1 MIRYSELLNLKGGI
15 LVTNPIPAE
24 YEIPHEKID
33 AIIDQAVRE
42 ADEKRCSRK
51 RQHTILIS
59 ENR

>member
-42 ADEKRCSRK
+42 ADEKGVHGKDS
-51 RQHTILIS
+51 TPS
-59 ENR
+59 Y

>member
-24 YEIPHEKID
+24 YEIPHEKSMPLSI
-33 AIIDQAVRE
+33 
-42 ADEKRCSRK
+42 KRFVKRTK
-51 RQHTILIS
+51 KVFTERQHTILIS

>member
-42 ADEKRCSRK
+42 ADEKGFTVKTAHHSY
-51 RQHTILIS
+51 
-59 ENR
+59 